1 MARDV
6 LVVGIAGG
14 SGSGKTTVVR
24 AISEAFG
31 NAVAVLEHDAYYRD
45 QSCLSFEERL
55 KTNYDHPF
63 AFDTDLYIDHAKQL
77 IGGRKIERPVYSF
90 ESYTRTFDTVC
101 VAPAGVLILEGILVL
116 EDARIRELMDIKA
129 FVDADPDVR
138 FIRRLMRDVQERG
151 RTLDSVVDQYLNVVR
166 PMHLQFV
173 EPTKRYAD
181 VIIPEG
187 GHNKVALDMVVARVQ
202 TLLGAAE
209 PGDGSGK

>member
-1 MARDV
+1 MTRDV

-45 QSCLSFEERL
+45 QSSLSLEERL

-77 IGGRKIERPVYSF
+77 IGGREVERPVYSF
-90 ESYTRTFDTVC
+90 ESYTRTSDTVC
-101 VAPAGVLILEGILVL
+101 VPPAGVLILEGILVL

-187 GHNKVALDMVVARVQ
+187 GFNRVAIELLIARLKSAV
-202 TLLGAAE
+202 
-209 PGDGSGK
+209 

>member
-24 AISEAFG
+24 AISEAFR

-45 QSCLSFEERL
+45 QSCLSFDERL

-63 AFDTDLYIDHAKQL
+63 AFDTDLYIDHAEQL
-77 IGGRKIERPVYSF
+77 VSGLAVDRPVYSF
-90 ESYTRTFDTVC
+90 ESYTRTSDTVC
-101 VAPAGVLILEGILVL
+101 VRPAGVLILEGILVL

-138 FIRRLMRDVQERG
+138 FIRRLMRDVQDRG

-187 GHNKVALDMVVARVQ
+187 GFNRVAIELLIARLKSAV
-202 TLLGAAE
+202 
-209 PGDGSGK
+209 

>member
-24 AISEAFG
+24 AISEAFR

-63 AFDTDLYIDHAKQL
+63 AFDTDLYIDHAEQL
-77 IGGRKIERPVYSF
+77 VSGLAVDRPVYSF
-90 ESYTRTFDTVC
+90 ESYTRTSDTVC
-101 VAPAGVLILEGILVL
+101 VRPAGVLILEGILVL

-138 FIRRLMRDVQERG
+138 FIRRLMRDVQDRG

-187 GHNKVALDMVVARVQ
+187 GFNRVAIELLIARLKSAV
-202 TLLGAAE
+202 
-209 PGDGSGK
+209 

>member
-45 QSCLSFEERL
+45 PSCLSFEERL

-63 AFDTDLYIDHAKQL
+63 AFDTDLYIDHAEQL
-77 IGGRKIERPVYSF
+77 VSGLAVDRPVYSF
-90 ESYTRTFDTVC
+90 ESYTRTSDTVC
-101 VAPAGVLILEGILVL
+101 VRPAGVLILEGILVL

-138 FIRRLMRDVQERG
+138 FIRRLMRDVQDRG

-187 GHNKVALDMVVARVQ
+187 GFNRVAIELLIARLKSAV
-202 TLLGAAE
+202 
-209 PGDGSGK
+209 

>member
-1 MARDV
+1 MTRDV

-31 NAVAVLEHDAYYRD
+31 NAVSVLEHDAYYRD
-45 QSCLSFEERL
+45 QSRLSFEERL

-77 IGGRKIERPVYSF
+77 IGGREVERPVYSF
-90 ESYTRTFDTVC
+90 ESYTRTSDTVC
-101 VAPAGVLILEGILVL
+101 VEPAGVLILEGILVL

-187 GHNKVALDMVVARVQ
+187 GFNRVAIELLIARLKSAV
-202 TLLGAAE
+202 
-209 PGDGSGK
+209 

>member
-1 MARDV
+1 
-6 LVVGIAGG
+6 
-14 SGSGKTTVVR
+14 VVR
-24 AISEAFG
+24 AISEAFR

-63 AFDTDLYIDHAKQL
+63 AFDTDLYIDHAEQL
-77 IGGRKIERPVYSF
+77 VSGLAVDRPVYSF
-90 ESYTRTFDTVC
+90 ESYTRTSDTVC
-101 VAPAGVLILEGILVL
+101 VRPAGVLILEGILVL

-138 FIRRLMRDVQERG
+138 FIRRLMRDVQDRG

-187 GHNKVALDMVVARVQ
+187 GFNRVAIELLIARLKSAV
-202 TLLGAAE
+202 
-209 PGDGSGK
+209 

>member
-1 MARDV
+1 MTRDV

-31 NAVAVLEHDAYYRD
+31 NAVSVLEHDAYYRD
-45 QSCLSFEERL
+45 QSSLSLEERL

-77 IGGRKIERPVYSF
+77 IGGREVERPVYSF
-90 ESYTRTFDTVC
+90 ESYTRTSDTVC
-101 VAPAGVLILEGILVL
+101 VEPAGVLILEGILVL

-138 FIRRLMRDVQERG
+138 FIRRLMRDVRERG

-187 GHNKVALDMVVARVQ
+187 GFNRVAIELLIARLKSAV
-202 TLLGAAE
+202 
-209 PGDGSGK
+209 

>member
-24 AISEAFG
+24 AISEAFR

-45 QSCLSFEERL
+45 QSCLSFDERL

-63 AFDTDLYIDHAKQL
+63 AFDTDLYIDHAEQL
-77 IGGRKIERPVYSF
+77 VSGRAVDRPVYSF
-90 ESYTRTFDTVC
+90 ESYTRTSDTVC
-101 VAPAGVLILEGILVL
+101 VRPAGVLILEGILVL

-138 FIRRLMRDVQERG
+138 FIRRLMRDVQDRG

-187 GHNKVALDMVVARVQ
+187 GFNRVAIELLIARLKSAV
-202 TLLGAAE
+202 
-209 PGDGSGK
+209 

>member
-24 AISEAFG
+24 AISEAFR

-63 AFDTDLYIDHAKQL
+63 AFDTDLYIDHAEQL
-77 IGGRKIERPVYSF
+77 VSGRAVDRPVYSF
-90 ESYTRTFDTVC
+90 ESYTRTSDTVC
-101 VAPAGVLILEGILVL
+101 VRPAGVLILEGILVL

-138 FIRRLMRDVQERG
+138 FIRRLMRDVQDRG

-187 GHNKVALDMVVARVQ
+187 GFNRVAIELLIARLKSAV
-202 TLLGAAE
+202 
-209 PGDGSGK
+209 

>member
-1 MARDV
+1 MTRDV

-45 QSCLSFEERL
+45 QSLLSFEERL

-77 IGGRKIERPVYSF
+77 ISGRAVERPVYSF
-90 ESYTRTFDTVC
+90 ESYTRTSDTVC
-101 VAPAGVLILEGILVL
+101 VEPAGVLILEGILVL

-138 FIRRLMRDVQERG
+138 FIRRLMRDVQDRG

-173 EPTKRYAD
+173 EPAKRYAD

-187 GHNKVALDMVVARVQ
+187 GFNRVAIELLIARLKSAV
-202 TLLGAAE
+202 
-209 PGDGSGK
+209 

>member
-1 MARDV
+1 MTRDV

-63 AFDTDLYIDHAKQL
+63 AFDTDLYIDHAEQL
-77 IGGRKIERPVYSF
+77 VSGRAVDRPVYSF
-90 ESYTRTFDTVC
+90 ESYTRTSDTVC
-101 VAPAGVLILEGILVL
+101 VRPAGVLILEGILVL

-138 FIRRLMRDVQERG
+138 FIRRLMRDVQDRG

-187 GHNKVALDMVVARVQ
+187 GFNRVAIELLIARLKSAV
-202 TLLGAAE
+202 
-209 PGDGSGK
+209 

>member
-1 MARDV
+1 MTRDV

-31 NAVAVLEHDAYYRD
+31 NAVSVLEHDAYYRD
-45 QSCLSFEERL
+45 QSRLSLEERL

-187 GHNKVALDMVVARVQ
+187 GFNRVAIELLIARLKSAV
-202 TLLGAAE
+202 
-209 PGDGSGK
+209 

>member
-1 MARDV
+1 MTRDV

-45 QSCLSFEERL
+45 QSRLSLEERL

-77 IGGRKIERPVYSF
+77 IGGREVERPVYSF
-90 ESYTRTFDTVC
+90 ESYTRTSDTVC
-101 VAPAGVLILEGILVL
+101 VPPAGVLILEGILVL

-187 GHNKVALDMVVARVQ
+187 GFNRVAIELLIARLKSAV
-202 TLLGAAE
+202 
-209 PGDGSGK
+209 

>member
-45 QSCLSFEERL
+45 QSCLSLDERL

-63 AFDTDLYIDHAKQL
+63 AFDTDLYIDHARQL
-77 IGGRKIERPVYSF
+77 VSGLAVDRPVYSF
-90 ESYTRTFDTVC
+90 ESYTRTSDTVC
-101 VAPAGVLILEGILVL
+101 VRPAGVLILEGILVL

-187 GHNKVALDMVVARVQ
+187 GFNRVAIELLIARLKSAV
-202 TLLGAAE
+202 
-209 PGDGSGK
+209 

>member
-1 MARDV
+1 MTRDV

-31 NAVAVLEHDAYYRD
+31 NAVSVLEHDAYYRD
-45 QSCLSFEERL
+45 QSSLSLEERL

-77 IGGRKIERPVYSF
+77 IGGREVERPVYSF
-90 ESYTRTFDTVC
+90 ESYTRTSDTVC
-101 VAPAGVLILEGILVL
+101 VPPAGVLILEGILVL

-151 RTLDSVVDQYLNVVR
+151 RTLESVVDQYLNVVR

-187 GHNKVALDMVVARVQ
+187 GFNRVAIELLIARLKSAV
-202 TLLGAAE
+202 
-209 PGDGSGK
+209 

>member
-1 MARDV
+1 MTREV

-31 NAVAVLEHDAYYRD
+31 NAVSVLEHDAYYRD
-45 QSCLSFEERL
+45 QSSLSFEERL

-77 IGGRKIERPVYSF
+77 IGGREVERPVYSF
-90 ESYTRTFDTVC
+90 ESYTRTSDTVC
-101 VAPAGVLILEGILVL
+101 VEPAGVLILEGILVL

-187 GHNKVALDMVVARVQ
+187 GFNRVAIELLIARLKSAV
-202 TLLGAAE
+202 
-209 PGDGSGK
+209 

>member
-1 MARDV
+1 MIRDV

-45 QSCLSFEERL
+45 QSRLSFEERL

-77 IGGRKIERPVYSF
+77 IGGREVERPVYSF
-90 ESYTRTFDTVC
+90 ESYTRTSDTVC
-101 VAPAGVLILEGILVL
+101 VKPAGVVILEGILVL
-116 EDARIRELMDIKA
+116 EDARIRELVDIKA

-187 GHNKVALDMVVARVQ
+187 GFNRVAIELLIARLKSAV
-202 TLLGAAE
+202 
-209 PGDGSGK
+209 

>member
-45 QSCLSFEERL
+45 QSCLSFDERL

-63 AFDTDLYIDHAKQL
+63 AFDTDLYIDHAEQL
-77 IGGRKIERPVYSF
+77 VSGRAVDRPVYSF
-90 ESYTRTFDTVC
+90 ESYTRTSDTVC
-101 VAPAGVLILEGILVL
+101 VRPAGVLILEGILVL

-138 FIRRLMRDVQERG
+138 FIRRLMRDVQDRG

-187 GHNKVALDMVVARVQ
+187 GFNRVAIELLIARLKSAV
-202 TLLGAAE
+202 
-209 PGDGSGK
+209 

>member
-31 NAVAVLEHDAYYRD
+31 NAVAVLEHAAYYRD

-63 AFDTDLYIDHAKQL
+63 AFDTDLYIDHAEQL
-77 IGGRKIERPVYSF
+77 VSGLAVDRPVYSF
-90 ESYTRTFDTVC
+90 ESYTRTSDTVC
-101 VAPAGVLILEGILVL
+101 VRPAGVLILEGILVL

-138 FIRRLMRDVQERG
+138 FIRRLMRDVQDRG

-187 GHNKVALDMVVARVQ
+187 GFNRVAIELLIARLKSAV
-202 TLLGAAE
+202 
-209 PGDGSGK
+209 

>member
-1 MARDV
+1 MKDSV

-45 QSCLSFEERL
+45 QNSLSFEERL

-63 AFDTDLYIDHAKQL
+63 AFDTDLYIAHAKQL
-77 IGGRKIERPVYSF
+77 MSRQAVERPVYCF
-90 ESYTRTFDTVC
+90 ETYTRASATVC
-101 VAPAGVLILEGILVL
+101 VEPAGVLILEGILVL
-116 EDARIRELMDIKA
+116 EDSRIRDLMDIKA

-138 FIRRLMRDVQERG
+138 FIRRLTRDVKERG
-151 RTLDSVVDQYLNVVR
+151 RTLDSVVEQYLNVVR

-173 EPTKRYAD
+173 EPAKRYAD

-187 GHNKVALDMVVARVQ
+187 GFNRVAIELLIARLKSAV
-202 TLLGAAE
+202 
-209 PGDGSGK
+209 

>member
-55 KTNYDHPF
+55 KTSYDHPF
-63 AFDTDLYIDHAKQL
+63 AFDTDLYIDHAEQL
-77 IGGRKIERPVYSF
+77 VSGLAVDRPVYSF
-90 ESYTRTFDTVC
+90 ESYTRTSDTVC
-101 VAPAGVLILEGILVL
+101 VRPAGVLILEGILVL

-138 FIRRLMRDVQERG
+138 FIRRLMRDVQDRG

-187 GHNKVALDMVVARVQ
+187 GFNRVAIELLIARLKSAV
-202 TLLGAAE
+202 
-209 PGDGSGK
+209 

>member
-1 MARDV
+1 MTRDV

-31 NAVAVLEHDAYYRD
+31 NAVSVLEHDAYYRD
-45 QSCLSFEERL
+45 QSRLSFEERL

-77 IGGRKIERPVYSF
+77 IGGREVERPVYSF
-90 ESYTRTFDTVC
+90 ESYTRTSDTVC
-101 VAPAGVLILEGILVL
+101 VEPAGVLILEGILVL

-151 RTLDSVVDQYLNVVR
+151 RTLDSVVHQYLNVVR

-187 GHNKVALDMVVARVQ
+187 GFNRVAIELLIARLKSAV
-202 TLLGAAE
+202 
-209 PGDGSGK
+209 

>member
-24 AISEAFG
+24 AISEAFR
-31 NAVAVLEHDAYYRD
+31 NAVAVLEYDAYYRD

-63 AFDTDLYIDHAKQL
+63 AFDTDLYIDHAEQL
-77 IGGRKIERPVYSF
+77 VSGLAVDRPVYSF
-90 ESYTRTFDTVC
+90 ESYTRTSDTVC
-101 VAPAGVLILEGILVL
+101 VRPAGVLILEGILVL

-138 FIRRLMRDVQERG
+138 FIRRLMRDVQDRG

-187 GHNKVALDMVVARVQ
+187 GFNRVAIELLIARLKSAV
-202 TLLGAAE
+202 
-209 PGDGSGK
+209 

>member
-14 SGSGKTTVVR
+14 SGSGKTTVVG

-31 NAVAVLEHDAYYRD
+31 NAVAILEHDAYYRD
-45 QSCLSFEERL
+45 QSSLSFEERL

-63 AFDTDLYIDHAKQL
+63 AFDTDLYIDHAEQL
-77 IGGRKIERPVYSF
+77 ISGRAVNRPVYSF
-90 ESYTRTFDTVC
+90 ESYTRTSHTVS
-101 VAPAGVLILEGILVL
+101 VQPTGVLILEGILVL

-187 GHNKVALDMVVARVQ
+187 GFNRVAIELLIARLKSAV
-202 TLLGAAE
+202 
-209 PGDGSGK
+209 

>member
-1 MARDV
+1 MTRDV

-45 QSCLSFEERL
+45 QSRLSLEERL

-77 IGGRKIERPVYSF
+77 IGGREVERPVYSF
-90 ESYTRTFDTVC
+90 ESYTRTSDTVC
-101 VAPAGVLILEGILVL
+101 VEPAGVLILEGILVL

-151 RTLDSVVDQYLNVVR
+151 RTLESVVDQYLNVVR

-187 GHNKVALDMVVARVQ
+187 GFNRVAIELLIARLKSAV
-202 TLLGAAE
+202 
-209 PGDGSGK
+209 